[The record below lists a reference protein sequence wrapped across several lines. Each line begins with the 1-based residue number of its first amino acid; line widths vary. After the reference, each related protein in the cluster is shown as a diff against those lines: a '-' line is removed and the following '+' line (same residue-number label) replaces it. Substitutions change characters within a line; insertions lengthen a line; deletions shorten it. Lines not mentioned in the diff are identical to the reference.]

1 MITIAIPVY
10 NGATTIKES
19 LQSAASQDYDKKEIL
34 VVDQDSTDGTG
45 YIVQKFMDDNRNV
58 KIRYV
63 KSNAKG
69 ISANLIE
76 CMNKARGKYVIYLC
90 ADDLF
95 ADGYVVSDYVRI
107 FEEMPR
113 VGVIGHYFYQF
124 VDGYAGAVLV
134 SRDRNIITSSTNP
147 SGMAFRKDTYKIPE
161 RIFVEMPLLVAQA
174 IEKWEWT
181 FIEYDTI
188 AVRIHEENTAVRGWY
203 YTESPTQNWIDL
215 VGKSFRDFPMF
226 IQLKIRAPHLLWREI
241 CLVIKN
247 DRSVLLS
254 PALWLY
260 LVPAL
265 FIPSGI
271 LKRLAKFYRNRLGRM
286 SAKIIRRKNV

>member
-1 MITIAIPVY
+1 MISICIPVY
-10 NGATTIKES
+10 NGATTILES
-19 LQSAASQDYDKKEIL
+19 LKSAASQDYDKKEIL
-34 VVDQDSTDGTG
+34 IVDQNSTDGTG
-45 YIVQKFMDDNRNV
+45 AICQRFMDSNRGL

-76 CMNKARGKYVIYLC
+76 CMNRARGAYVIYLC

-95 ADGYVVSDYVRI
+95 VDSHVVSDYVAT
-107 FEEMPR
+107 FDAMPN
-113 VGVIGHYFYQF
+113 VGVVGHYFYQF
-124 VDGYAGAVLV
+124 VHGSPGAVLV

-147 SGMAFRKDTYKIPE
+147 SGMAFRKDKYSIPE

-188 AVRIHEENTAVRGWY
+188 AVRLHNENTAVRGWY

-215 VGKSFRDFPMF
+215 VGKSFKDYPMF
-226 IQLKIRAPHLLWREI
+226 IQLKLRAPKMLWREI

-247 DRSVLLS
+247 DKRTLLRTAFYIYALVAIIVPSSVLLQIS
-254 PALWLY
+254 
-260 LVPAL
+260 
-265 FIPSGI
+265 
-271 LKRLAKFYRNRLGRM
+271 RFYRHRLSRLF
-286 SAKIIRRKNV
+286 AKVIERPN